1 MNGSS
6 LVRRTVVILSL
17 TLVADP
23 VASSQVPQSS
33 SESGNRINAEE
44 VKLYGGAHPYM
55 DEPLSDIKKTVPELG
70 GLEPAASQ
78 DQLSDLLAKVG
89 ARADELLQKVPNLIS
104 DEAVREAQWTIARR
118 ETSNCIGTGC
128 LHFLAGANKERNQEF
143 SYLILTHSE
152 QDNRLM
158 LAEYRT
164 NRNGKPIPQG
174 TAAPHFQGFIATW
187 LVFTSAN
194 QVESRFRYL
203 GQQQTD
209 GHKTFVIGFA
219 QLPGSVESPGRI
231 LNEKGSIPMLLQ
243 GVAWIDQSDFRIVRL
258 RSDLL
263 ASQPQIDFQEQ
274 TCKIMF
280 GVVKIVDWEL
290 WLPQAVAI
298 ELQANGQYLEE
309 QHQYSNYRL
318 YQTKTKVILTPNN

>member
-1 MNGSS
+1 MRRSR
-6 LVRRTVVILSL
+6 LVTAVILSL
-17 TLVADP
+17 TLGSAAT
-23 VASSQVPQSS
+23 ASLQVQQSS
-33 SESGNRINAEE
+33 SQSGNQINAEE
-44 VKLYGGAHPYM
+44 VKLYVGAHPYM
-55 DEPLSDIKKTVPELG
+55 DESISDLKKTVHELA
-70 GLEPAASQ
+70 GLEPAATQ
-78 DQLSDLLAKVG
+78 DQLSDLLVKVG

-104 DEAVREAQWTIARR
+104 DEAVSETQWAIVRR

-128 LHFLAGANKERNQEF
+128 LHFLAGANKERNQKF

-231 LNEKGSIPMLLQ
+231 LNEKGSVPMLLQ
-243 GVAWIDQSDFRIVRL
+243 GVAWIDQADFRIVRL

-274 TCKIMF
+274 ACKIMF
-280 GVVKIVDWEL
+280 GLVKIVDREL
-290 WLPQAVAI
+290 WLPQTVAI

-318 YQTKTKVILTPNN
+318 YQTKTKVILNPQ

>member
-1 MNGSS
+1 
-6 LVRRTVVILSL
+6 
-17 TLVADP
+17 
-23 VASSQVPQSS
+23 
-33 SESGNRINAEE
+33 
-44 VKLYGGAHPYM
+44 
-55 DEPLSDIKKTVPELG
+55 
-70 GLEPAASQ
+70 
-78 DQLSDLLAKVG
+78 
-89 ARADELLQKVPNLIS
+89 
-104 DEAVREAQWTIARR
+104 
-118 ETSNCIGTGC
+118 
-128 LHFLAGANKERNQEF
+128 
-143 SYLILTHSE
+143 
-152 QDNRLM
+152 M

-164 NRNGKPIPQG
+164 NRNGKPISQG

-231 LNEKGSIPMLLQ
+231 VNEKGSIPMLLQ

-318 YQTKTKVILTPNN
+318 YQTKSKVILTPHN